1 MNLAEYI
8 QLCDWL
14 APNVR
19 PGNTFTYLGQRMVVV
34 STARKS
40 CTGTNRHSLVVTARY
55 ADTTGVIREIDIQDA
70 EMVWLVAR
78 YIAE

>member
-1 MNLAEYI
+1 
-8 QLCDWL
+8 
-14 APNVR
+14 
-19 PGNTFTYLGQRMVVV
+19 MVVV